1 MGNRFSSGKN
11 SIAVCDRCGAQY
23 KLSELRKEVKKQKT
37 YNLLVC
43 KSCFD
48 PDHPQLMLGTF
59 PVDDPQAV
67 RDPRK
72 DTSYY
77 GVSGSRVIQWGWVP
91 IGGAS
96 GIDSVLTP
104 NSLVAKTAVGQVT
117 VAVT

>member
-1 MGNRFSSGKN
+1 MGNKFSSGKN

-23 KLSELRKEVKKQKT
+23 KLSELRKETKKLKT

-43 KSCFD
+43 KSCWD
-48 PDHPQLMLGTF
+48 PDHPQLQLGMF

-77 GVSGSRVIQWGWVP
+77 GVSGSRLIQWGWAP
-91 IGGAS
+91 MGGAS
-96 GIDSVLTP
+96 SIDAPLTP
-104 NSLVAKTAVGQVT
+104 NDLAMLSKVGQVT
-117 VAVT
+117 VVTT